1 MEYRNDLEAARLRIE
16 TLEAKLEETKAAQK
30 AREAELAEC
39 AKERDRLRAIAGG
52 KKPTN
57 YTPMIA
63 TGVFCLALGAA
74 LGFVAATPIT
84 LTWSSKDQAP
94 TEAPTVTVVEDGPK
108 AAGKIHLPPEEPQKP
123 KATTQGAATIVPPE
137 PRASAATVAGQT
149 NMQETEVTIDSVV
162 QGARRKVRDC
172 YRTEAKTNSKAGGS
186 VTVIFE
192 IDRAGKVSKT
202 QLQPMAFLEPWW
214 NPAFATCVDGVYR
227 SLEFPTTSPT
237 NVKASGTYFFSAAD
251 LQGPIEL
258 GF

>member
-39 AKERDRLRAIAGG
+39 QKERDRLRQTVGG
-52 KKPTN
+52 KKPIN
-57 YTPMIA
+57 YTVPLA
-63 TGVFCLALGAA
+63 TGVLCLALGAA
-74 LGFVAATPIT
+74 LGFVAASAV
-84 LTWSSKDQAP
+84 TWMPKAQAP

-123 KATTQGAATIVPPE
+123 KATTQGVATIVPPE
-137 PRASAATVAGQT
+137 PRASAATVGGQT
-149 NMQETEVTIDSVV
+149 NLQEAEVTIDSVV
-162 QGARRKVRDC
+162 QGARRQVRDC

-192 IDRAGKVSKT
+192 IDRAGSVSKT

-227 SLEFPTTSPT
+227 SLKFPTTSPT

-251 LQGPIEL
+251 LHGPAEL